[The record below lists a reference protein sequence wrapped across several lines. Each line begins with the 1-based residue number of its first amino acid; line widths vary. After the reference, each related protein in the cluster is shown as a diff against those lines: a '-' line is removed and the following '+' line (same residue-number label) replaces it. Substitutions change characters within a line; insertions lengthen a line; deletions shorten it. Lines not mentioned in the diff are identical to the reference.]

1 MVSSTQAGRIGPI
14 CIFVSP
20 NDNKLQRIETA
31 FCSIQLNTNVTGKSF
46 NPISNNSV
54 SAVNISAP
62 TIASLHC
69 PKSINLGIPS
79 ISPKSKSLNRYFP
92 QPTHKITVSSGNCF
106 ANSVK

>member
-1 MVSSTQAGRIGPI
+1 MVSSTHAGRIGPI

-62 TIASLHC
+62 TIDSAVIDSEDNSKVVITIKAASGLT
-69 PKSINLGIPS
+69 LGVNQLI
-79 ISPKSKSLNRYFP
+79 
-92 QPTHKITVSSGNCF
+92 
-106 ANSVK
+106 